1 MIGLGEI
8 QGGAIQHVSQR
19 MCNIMPVSDNTR
31 GAALMSISVL
41 CFTANDTMMKFLF
54 GDIPLFEAVL
64 LRGLLCLPVVAY
76 LAYRQ
81 GQLFI
86 RASRHDMTIVLIRAA
101 AETLATICFL
111 TALANMPLANI
122 IAILQTLPL
131 SLTMVAALFLSEP
144 VGWRRWSAIILGFIG
159 VLIIIRPGTDGFSLY
174 SLWGLAAVACVTVR
188 DIVTHRL
195 SRNMP
200 SLFVTLITAI
210 AITCL
215 GAVMTPASG
224 WVSPSP
230 TSWLI
235 LVATACVIVAAYLF
249 SVMTMRVGEIGFVSP
264 FRYSSLI
271 WAIIL
276 GFVVF
281 DEWPDNLTLIGMAVI
296 VITGVYM
303 FRRERIVA
311 KQQA

>member
-1 MIGLGEI
+1 
-8 QGGAIQHVSQR
+8 
-19 MCNIMPVSDNTR
+19 MPVSDNTR
-31 GAALMSISVL
+31 GAALMMLGVF

-54 GDIPLFEAVL
+54 GEIPLFQAVL
-64 LRGLLCLPVVAY
+64 LRGLLSLPMIAY
-76 LAYRQ
+76 LAHRRA
-81 GQLFI
+81 QLFV
-86 RASRHDMTIVLIRAA
+86 RASRHDISIALIRAG
-101 AETLATICFL
+101 AEIGATICFL

-131 SLTMVAALFLSEP
+131 SLTMVAALFLGEP
-144 VGWRRWSAIILGFIG
+144 VGWRRWSAIVVGFIG

-188 DIVTHRL
+188 DIVTRRL
-195 SRNMP
+195 SREMP

-210 AITCL
+210 AITGL
-215 GAVMTPASG
+215 GAVMMPASG
-224 WVSPSP
+224 WVTPSP

-235 LVATACVIVAAYLF
+235 LVATAIVIVMAYLF
-249 SVMTMRVGEIGFVSP
+249 SVMTMRVGDIGFVTP
-264 FRYSSLI
+264 FRYSALI

-281 DEWPDNLTLIGMAVI
+281 DEWPDNLTLVGMAII
-296 VITGVYM
+296 VITGIYM

-311 KQQA
+311 KQQV

>member
-1 MIGLGEI
+1 
-8 QGGAIQHVSQR
+8 
-19 MCNIMPVSDNTR
+19 MPVSDNTR
-31 GAALMSISVL
+31 GAALMTLGVF

-54 GDIPLFEAVL
+54 GEIPLFQAVL
-64 LRGLLCLPVVAY
+64 LRGLLSLPLIAY
-76 LAYRQ
+76 MAHTRA
-81 GQLFI
+81 QLFI
-86 RASRHDMTIVLIRAA
+86 RASRHDMSIVLIRAGAEIA
-101 AETLATICFL
+101 ATTCFL

-131 SLTMVAALFLSEP
+131 SVTMVAALFLGEP
-144 VGWRRWSAIILGFIG
+144 VGWRRWSAIMVGFIG

-188 DIVTHRL
+188 DIVTRRL
-195 SRNMP
+195 SPEMP

-210 AITCL
+210 AITGL
-215 GAVMTPASG
+215 GAVMMPASG
-224 WVSPSP
+224 WVTPSP

-235 LVATACVIVAAYLF
+235 LVATAIVVVMAYLF
-249 SVMTMRVGEIGFVSP
+249 SVMTMRVGDIGFVAP
-264 FRYSSLI
+264 FRYSALI

-281 DEWPDNLTLIGMAVI
+281 DEWPDNLTLVGMAII
-296 VITGVYM
+296 VITGIYM

-311 KQQA
+311 KQQVKAHGNRPVSCDVS

>member
-1 MIGLGEI
+1 
-8 QGGAIQHVSQR
+8 
-19 MCNIMPVSDNTR
+19 MPVSNNTR
-31 GAALMSISVL
+31 GAALMALSML

-54 GDIPLFEAVL
+54 GDIPLFQVVL
-64 LRGLLCLPVVAY
+64 LRGLFCLPLVGYMAN
-76 LAYRQ
+76 RQ
-81 GQLFI
+81 AQLFI
-86 RASRHDMTIVLIRAA
+86 RANRRDMTIVLVRAV
-101 AETLATICFL
+101 AETLATIFFL

-131 SLTMVAALFLSEP
+131 SVTMVAALFLGEP
-144 VGWRRWSAIILGFIG
+144 VGWRRWSAIIVGFIG

-188 DIVTHRL
+188 DVVTRRL
-195 SRNMP
+195 SHDMP

-224 WVSPSP
+224 WVTPSP

-249 SVMTMRVGEIGFVSP
+249 SVMTMRVGDIGFVSP
-264 FRYSSLI
+264 FRYTGLI
-271 WAIIL
+271 WAIIF
-276 GFVVF
+276 GFVIF
-281 DEWPDNLTLIGMAVI
+281 DEWPDNLTLVGMAVI
-296 VITGVYM
+296 VSAGAYM
-303 FRRERIVA
+303 FRRKRIVV
-311 KQQA
+311 KQQV

>member
-1 MIGLGEI
+1 M
-8 QGGAIQHVSQR
+8 AH
-19 MCNIMPVSDNTR
+19 
-31 GAALMSISVL
+31 
-41 CFTANDTMMKFLF
+41 
-54 GDIPLFEAVL
+54 
-64 LRGLLCLPVVAY
+64 
-76 LAYRQ
+76 RQ
-81 GQLFI
+81 AQLFI
-86 RASRHDMTIVLIRAA
+86 RANRRDMTIVLVRAV
-101 AETLATICFL
+101 AETLATIFFL

-131 SLTMVAALFLSEP
+131 SVTMVAALFLGEP
-144 VGWRRWSAIILGFIG
+144 VGWRRWSAIIVGFIG

-188 DIVTHRL
+188 DVVTRRL
-195 SRNMP
+195 SHDMP

-224 WVSPSP
+224 WVTPSP

-249 SVMTMRVGEIGFVSP
+249 SVMTMRVGDIGFVSP
-264 FRYSSLI
+264 FRYTGLI
-271 WAIIL
+271 WAIIF

-281 DEWPDNLTLIGMAVI
+281 DEWPDNLTLVGMAVI
-296 VITGVYM
+296 VSAGAYM
-303 FRRERIVA
+303 FRRERIVV
-311 KQQA
+311 KQQV